1 MCRTSL
7 KIATFVMVT
16 LFLFSPYLFF
26 PSLTTDF
33 NLTKIDQLG
42 VSNGSPKINLPEI
55 DYGSLNQ
62 TWYDPPIE
70 MLIIAPN
77 QSQFVDVLKPYAE
90 WKNQKGVKTV
100 ILTNFSL
107 YPGID
112 NAEKIRN
119 MIKSY
124 YDSDHIRWVLLA
136 ADAEN
141 DLLPIRYVFNPDVTV
156 VSGQSEYS
164 NWDDYYKPTDYYY
177 ADLDGNWNQDG
188 DANWG
193 ESPDNNANGIDEI
206 NWTPDV
212 YVGRFP
218 ADNAVELSNMVN
230 KSLKYEMNPAIGDW
244 MNQMLLAAGISSYF
258 PAEDEARLSEYIWE
272 NYTQYQMNFTQL
284 TQTTGSFT
292 PTTPPFPNQYGDLT
306 HTNFVNAFNGDAFGN
321 GSSVVFF
328 AGHADPTQFTD
339 ASVYGPF
346 YTRDDASSSNNINKP
361 SLVYADAC
369 TTSPY
374 DVEGSVGDNNIGENL
389 INRANAGAI
398 GYIGGIRVT
407 WYLEGDTNLE
417 KLNRGNAKLF
427 FKEFFEEQKFQ
438 QGRALYDS
446 KVSYMNSDYF
456 KRGDTSMAL
465 EWQRKNVLAYN
476 LLGDPEVDI
485 YTGIPTSVPNYF
497 QGDIYEGQ
505 LVSFTLKDNFNRI
518 VPYGRVHLTSSDGK
532 YRTVYADI
540 NGKVEFR
547 LPPQSNETYNVT
559 ITGHNLIP
567 STFNFTT
574 KEDTDLPE
582 LINYECNPHSVTVN
596 DNLCFNF
603 ISQDNHSGIESIFI
617 ALSKN
622 NFQDYSLFRVGNS
635 FNEDFKDFNITLNKL
650 KPGDYSYAFLVRDY
664 ANDTNL
670 YIDSSFQFK
679 IEIPM
684 SYYIIIISLITI
696 VGIIAFSIFFTIFK
710 LKNFNQSDR
719 KNTSNPYN

>member
-1 MCRTSL
+1 
-7 KIATFVMVT
+7 
-16 LFLFSPYLFF
+16 
-26 PSLTTDF
+26 
-33 NLTKIDQLG
+33 
-42 VSNGSPKINLPEI
+42 
-55 DYGSLNQ
+55 
-62 TWYDPPIE
+62 

-77 QSQFVDVLKPYAE
+77 QSDFVDVLQPYAE

-100 ILTNFSL
+100 ILTNFCL

-136 ADAEN
+136 GDAED
-141 DLLPIRYVFNPDVTV
+141 DLIPIRYVYNPDVV
-156 VSGQSEYS
+156 VVPGNAEYS
-164 NWDDYYKPTDYYY
+164 NFDAYYKPTDFYY
-177 ADLDGNWNQDG
+177 AALDSNWNQDG
-188 DANWG
+188 DSNWG
-193 ESPDNNANGIDEI
+193 ENPDNNANDIDEI
-206 NWTPDV
+206 NWIPDV
-212 YVGRFP
+212 YVGRLP

-230 KSLKYEMNPAIGDW
+230 KTLKYEMNPENGDW
-244 MNQMLLAAGISSYF
+244 MNHMLLAAGVSSDTF
-258 PAEDEARLSEYIWE
+258 DEHEDEARLSEYIWQ
-272 NYTQYQMNFTQL
+272 NYVINEMNFTHL

-292 PTTPPFPNQYGDLT
+292 PATPPVPNQKGDLT
-306 HTNFVNAFNGDAFGN
+306 HTNFVNAFND
-321 GSSVVFF
+321 SSVVFF

-346 YTRDDASSSNNINKP
+346 YTRDDASSSNNVNKP

-374 DVEGSVGDNNIGENL
+374 DVQGSVGDNNIGENL
-389 INRANAGAI
+389 INQPNAGAI

-407 WYLEGDTNLE
+407 WYLPNDTELE

-427 FKEFFEEQKFQ
+427 FKEFFEEKEFQ

-446 KVSYMNSDYF
+446 KVSYMNSNYF

-465 EWQRKNVLAYN
+465 EWQRKNILAYN

-497 QGDIYEGQ
+497 QGDVYEGQ

-540 NGKVEFR
+540 NGKVEVR

-567 STFNFTT
+567 SSFNFTT

-617 ALSKN
+617 ALTKN
-622 NFQDYSLFRVGNS
+622 NFQDYTLFRVGNS
-635 FNEDFKDFNITLNKL
+635 FNENFKDFNITLNKL

-696 VGIIAFSIFFTIFK
+696 VSIVAFSIFFTIFK

-719 KNTSNPYN
+719 KNVSNPYY